1 MASLIASPGDDVAL
15 DAAVEEAMQGIS
27 DSDLSGESMP
37 APAETGPRVG
47 DLCKGRVANV
57 GSEDV
62 LVDFGAKLLG
72 VMSRAELEK
81 NETYQ
86 IGDEIEV
93 LITGE
98 DTQGGVLNVSR
109 RKAKQAAILR
119 DMKVGLVLE
128 GQVTGMNRGGL
139 EVNIEGLRAFIPASQ
154 VDLHFMKDISDLIGT
169 TVSAEVTKF
178 DIEDENIVLS
188 RRKVL
193 AREEAEQKSKAFE
206 ELKVGE
212 VRRGTVRNIADYGAF
227 VDIGGVDGLLHV
239 SDMSW
244 GRVEKPDKLL
254 KIGDEID
261 VKIIKVNTEKKKV
274 SLSLKQTTPNPWDGA
289 AEKYPVGT
297 QISGR
302 VVRLANFGAFVELEL
317 GLDAL
322 LPISEMSWTR
332 RLRSPKEMLKEGD
345 VVEASVIAFDSEKQR
360 ISLSLKA
367 LCSDPWTE
375 VADKY
380 AEGSKIK
387 AKVVRTTEFGAFV
400 NLEDGI
406 DGLIHI
412 SELSEQRIRAV
423 TDAVKVG
430 DEVEVRVLKVDT
442 ASKKISLTLRPPPKE
457 PSPEEL
463 AKIQAER
470 ANAEK
475 RRNKPRRGGITLGW
489 GVEGLGSLD
498 PSKFAK

>member
-1 MASLIASPGDDVAL
+1 MAALIASPGDDVAL

-37 APAETGPRVG
+37 APAETGPTVG

-72 VMSRAELEK
+72 VMSRAEIEK
-81 NETYQ
+81 NETYK

-98 DTQGGVLNVSR
+98 DIQGGVLNVSR
-109 RKAKQAAILR
+109 RKAKQAAIMR

-139 EVNIEGLRAFIPASQ
+139 EVNVEGLRAFIPASQ

-193 AREEAEQKSKAFE
+193 AREDVIQKAKAFE

-261 VKIIKVNTEKKKV
+261 VKVIKVNTEKKKV

-302 VVRLANFGAFVELEL
+302 VVRLANFGAFVELEP

-332 RLRSPKEMLKEGD
+332 RLRSPKEMLNEGD

-367 LCSDPWTE
+367 LGSDPWTE

-412 SELSEQRIRAV
+412 SELSEQRIRSV

-430 DEVEVRVLKVDT
+430 DEVEVRVLKVDS

-463 AKIQAER
+463 AKIQADR
-470 ANAEK
+470 AKAEK
-475 RRNKPRRGGITLGW
+475 RRNKPRRGGITIGW